1 MYAMHQCMHV
11 YVSMYTHVYL
21 YMMWTCVMI
30 DVDTCVKIDVDTSYA
45 HLDASIH
52 MHHRQSV
59 NVPRSSKR

>member
-1 MYAMHQCMHV
+1 
-11 YVSMYTHVYL
+11 
-21 YMMWTCVMI
+21 MI